1 MALLMSSFT
10 FPHLFLM
17 KRIFSFLAAL
27 LVAGGLTA
35 QAQTAPATSTT
46 QMSTSSS
53 KMTTT
58 KTAPAPTQTTRTT
71 TTTEKGMMGVHK
83 MKADGTPDMRYKSN
97 KTTTTSKTGPMTKS
111 GTPDMRYKTNK
122 TTTTTTTNKM

>member
-1 MALLMSSFT
+1 MALDGPSFT
-10 FPHLFLM
+10 FHHLFLM

-27 LVAGGLTA
+27 LVASGLTA
-35 QAQTAPATSTT
+35 QAQTPATSTT

-71 TTTEKGMMGVHK
+71 TTSEKGMMGVHK

-97 KTTTTSKTGPMTKS
+97 KSTTTTKTGPMTKS
-111 GTPDMRYKTNK
+111 GTPDMRYKSNK